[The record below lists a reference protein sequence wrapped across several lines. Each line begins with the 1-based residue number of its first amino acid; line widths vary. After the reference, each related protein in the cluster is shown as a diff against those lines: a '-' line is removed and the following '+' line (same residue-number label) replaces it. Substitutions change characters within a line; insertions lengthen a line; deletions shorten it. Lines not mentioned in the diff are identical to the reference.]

1 MRKFLI
7 PAILLGAT
15 VIATPASAQYGRQQG
30 GYGQGYG
37 YGQGQNVQREIQQLR
52 ARIDRAYQRGAISPN
67 EARRLSNELR
77 RIESRFEQGRR
88 NGISPRE
95 RQDLQRRL
103 QNLRQNIREERMD
116 GRGDRDRRW

>member
-15 VIATPASAQYGRQQG
+15 AVAAPASAQYPRHQG
-30 GYGQGYG
+30 YGYG
-37 YGQGQNVQREIQQLR
+37 YGQGQGVQREIQQLR
-52 ARIDRAYQRGAISPN
+52 ARIDRAYQRGAISGN
-67 EARRLSNELR
+67 EARRLSNELG

-103 QNLRQNIREERMD
+103 QNLRAHIREERMD
-116 GRGDRDRRW
+116 GRRDYPRDRRW